1 VYHVT
6 DARNSGLVVFYL
18 LAISWVTVFFSLP
31 SFHHFPAGTKALKL
45 LSIIQ
50 SYLIFTFA
58 LVILIIAERFGNRPE
73 CNRIA
78 VVVLFRPF
86 SALKVGRIIGWITVG
101 SITAVYTGITVLDFL
116 PPSSISV
123 RHWVARQ
130 RVREEV
136 PEPTITP
143 KYELK
148 LSETSREAGISHR
161 ALQEPV
167 STMSHR

>member
-1 VYHVT
+1 MYDVT
-6 DARNSGLVVFYL
+6 DARSSGLVVFYL

-31 SFHHFPAGTKALKL
+31 SFHRFPAGTKALKL
-45 LSIIQ
+45 LSILQ

-101 SITAVYTGITVLDFL
+101 SITAVYIGITVLDFL
-116 PPSSISV
+116 PPSSFFIKQ
-123 RHWVARQ
+123 WVARQ
-130 RVREEV
+130 RVRQED
-136 PEPTITP
+136 PEPINIP
-143 KYELK
+143 EYELK

-167 STMSHR
+167 ST

>member
-1 VYHVT
+1 M
-6 DARNSGLVVFYL
+6 VFYL

-31 SFHHFPAGTKALKL
+31 SFHRFPAGTKALKL
-45 LSIIQ
+45 LSILQ

-101 SITAVYTGITVLDFL
+101 TITAVYSGITVLDFL
-116 PPSSISV
+116 PPSTILV
-123 RHWVARQ
+123 KQWVARQ
-130 RVREEV
+130 RTRQD
-136 PEPTITP
+136 PEPANP
-143 KYELK
+143 PEYVLK
-148 LSETSREAGISHR
+148 LTGTSQEAGISRR
-161 ALQEPV
+161 ALQEQV
-167 STMSHR
+167 STVNHHR